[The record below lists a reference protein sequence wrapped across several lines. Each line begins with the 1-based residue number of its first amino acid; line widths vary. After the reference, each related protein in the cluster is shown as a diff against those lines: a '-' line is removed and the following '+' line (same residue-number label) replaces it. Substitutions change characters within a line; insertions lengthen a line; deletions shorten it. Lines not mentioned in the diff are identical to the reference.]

1 MTKLDQLMQQIRV
14 ELGAEFVAARITGT
28 DGMAIT
34 GGSTSQEYDNS
45 GAAAR
50 VAMIMKLA
58 GTVSTKLNL
67 GEVEDNLITTDKTYV
82 LFRPLGDGSYTWTVA
97 VTRDAT
103 LGTVR
108 MIVNEYA
115 EQLWDAI
122 PR

>member
-1 MTKLDQLMQQIRV
+1 MAKLDQLMQQIRV
-14 ELGAEFVAARITGT
+14 ELGVEFLSSHVTGK
-28 DGMAIT
+28 DGISIT
-34 GGSTSQEYDNS
+34 GGATIQDYDN
-45 GAAAR
+45 GAAAAR

-58 GTVSTKLNL
+58 GSVGGKLNL
-67 GEVEDNLITTDKTYV
+67 GEVEDNLVTTDKVYI
-82 LFRPLGDGSYTWTVA
+82 LFRSLGDGSYTWSVV

-108 MIVNEYA
+108 MTMNEYA

>member
-1 MTKLDQLMQQIRV
+1 MSKLDQLMQQVRV
-14 ELGAEFVAARITGT
+14 ELGAEYLSSHVTGK

-34 GGSTSQEYDNS
+34 GGSMSQEYDNS

-58 GTVSTKLNL
+58 GTVSNKLNL
-67 GEVEDNLITTDKTYV
+67 GEVEDNLVTTDKVYV
-82 LFRPLGDGSYTWTVA
+82 LFRSLGDGSYTWSVV

-108 MIVNEYA
+108 MTINEYA

>member
-1 MTKLDQLMQQIRV
+1 MSKLDQLMQQIRI
-14 ELGAEFVAARITGT
+14 ELGAEFVASRITGT
-28 DGMAIT
+28 DGIAIT
-34 GGSTSQEYDNS
+34 GGATSQDYDNS

-58 GTVSTKLNL
+58 GTVSNKLSL
-67 GEVEDNLITTDKTYV
+67 GDVEDNLVTTDKVYV
-82 LFRPLGDGSYTWTVA
+82 LFRPLGDGSYTWTV
-97 VTRDAT
+97 VVNRDAT

-108 MIVNEYA
+108 MTMSEYA